1 MLLNINVILR
11 DEVIDTS
18 TTTNNRVS
26 WLIYYFGKKFE
37 DKFLSVEIELGCSIL
52 SQKMGE
58 ISAATI
64 WQASNVTI
72 NTQRI
77 IVRHLSKNNG
87 NRLIVPESCITK
99 LGQNHVP
106 PKSNSII
113 LNDQIIHFWTKPL
126 DQF

>member
-1 MLLNINVILR
+1 
-11 DEVIDTS
+11 
-18 TTTNNRVS
+18 
-26 WLIYYFGKKFE
+26 
-37 DKFLSVEIELGCSIL
+37 
-52 SQKMGE
+52 MGE

-99 LGQNHVP
+99 LGHNYVP
-106 PKSNSII
+106 PESNSII
-113 LNDQIIHFWTKPL
+113 LNNKIKHF
-126 DQF
+126 